1 MNDTYAVKT
10 FKKFCKYSLQ
20 QNNISIEKYYGINN
34 KNIKIIL
41 DKPYTLMKVNNILTE
56 IQKLV
61 IYYYEDNNAWVLK
74 KKVSKYS
81 LLDIKKYA
89 NSYVKLIIH
98 IYYKDYPFYPPEFK
112 IYDIVNTINK
122 RQDNILKIKI
132 GHIINSYNIFNHG
145 RDWSP
150 IMSIGPD
157 LLCFI
162 TSYLELIEYFKT
174 HNII

>member
-1 MNDTYAVKT
+1 MNESSSV
-10 FKKFCKYSLQ
+10 KKFKEFNKRLINS
-20 QNNISIEKYYGINN
+20 NVSIEKYYGIDD

-41 DKPYTLMKVNNILTE
+41 DKPFTLMKINNMLTE
-56 IQKLV
+56 VQKLV
-61 IYYYEDNNAWVLK
+61 IYYYQDNNSWVLN

-89 NSYVKLIIH
+89 NSYVKLTIH

-112 IYDIVNTINK
+112 IYDVVNSINK

-132 GHIINSYNIFNHG
+132 GNIVNNYNILNHG
-145 RDWSP
+145 KDWSP
-150 IMSIGPD
+150 IMSIEPD
-157 LLCFI
+157 LLSFMI
-162 TSYLELIEYFKT
+162 SYLELLEYFKS